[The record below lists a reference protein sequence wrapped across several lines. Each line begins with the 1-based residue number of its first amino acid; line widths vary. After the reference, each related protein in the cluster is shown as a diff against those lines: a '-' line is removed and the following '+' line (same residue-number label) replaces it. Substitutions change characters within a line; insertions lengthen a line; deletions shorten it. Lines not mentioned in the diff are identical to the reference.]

1 MNVAALL
8 VRLSSACC
16 DDTSPLTTYAFI
28 GALAAAIVSAICVL
42 GFIPPVVEIVG
53 AVAPTTLGAGILGAA
68 PTLPPLLPPL
78 TPPCAAAWLIC

>member
-16 DDTSPLTTYAFI
+16 DDTSPLITYAFI

-42 GFIPPVVEIVG
+42 GFIPPVVLIVG
-53 AVAPTTLGAGILGAA
+53 AAAPATLAAGIEGAA
-68 PTLPPLLPPL
+68 PAPVPPPLPPL
-78 TPPCAAAWLIC
+78 TPPCAAA